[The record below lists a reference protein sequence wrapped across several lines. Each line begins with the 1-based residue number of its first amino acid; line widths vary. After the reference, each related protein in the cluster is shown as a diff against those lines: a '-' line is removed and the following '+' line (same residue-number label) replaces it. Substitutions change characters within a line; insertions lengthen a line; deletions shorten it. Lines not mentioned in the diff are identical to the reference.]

1 MNTLTTFSSDKDS
14 LSAILENIKNGKIQ
28 LPDFQRGW
36 VWDDEHIRDLLVSI
50 SLSYPIG
57 TVMLI
62 ETGNPDVKFKPRSV
76 EGVTLS
82 NLAKPERLILD
93 GQQRLTSLFQALL
106 SGEPVFTK
114 NTSGIPILRW
124 YYLDIAK
131 ALDPNADREEAI
143 VGVPYAKIVTDFRRN
158 VLADYSTPVQEY
170 KNGLFPLT
178 QVFDCSNWRMGYSEF
193 WNHDKEKNQLF
204 NRFEREVIERFKPY
218 QVPVILLRKE
228 TPKDAICHV
237 FEKVNTGGVPLTVFE
252 LLTATYAAD
261 DLHLRQDWEKR
272 EKQLKKQSVLDSIE
286 NTDFLQAV
294 TLLATLERRNQAIQ
308 AIKAGTPVT
317 KLPVIS
323 CKRKD
328 VLRLTLE
335 EYKNWT
341 ERVTK
346 GFEAVARLLHS
357 QKIFTSRDLP
367 YRSQLIPLA
376 AILTWLGTNATND
389 GVRTKLARWYWC
401 GVFGELYG
409 ISSETR
415 FGTDLYEVLRWLIN
429 NDPEPYTITAA
440 NFVPSRLLSL
450 RNRNSA
456 AYKGLCALLMRD
468 RCLDFR
474 TGEAIDVQMYFDDK
488 IDLHH
493 IFPKE
498 WCKQNGI
505 EATYYDSII
514 NKTPLSA
521 KTNRMIG
528 KKAPSDYLERIQ
540 KKAEISEERMD
551 EILDSH
557 LIYPD
562 ALRSDDFDTFFQF
575 RQEALLSR
583 IERAIGKPIAREEFE
598 LAEYENE
605 TEL

>member
-14 LSAILENIKNGKIQ
+14 LSAILENTKNGKIQ

-62 ETGNPDVKFKPRSV
+62 ETGNPDVKFKPRPV

-114 NTSGIPILRW
+114 NTSGNPILRW

-143 VGVPYAKIVTDFRRN
+143 VGVPQAKIVTDFRRN
-158 VLADYSTPVQEY
+158 VLADCSTPVQEY

-193 WNHDKEKNQLF
+193 WNHDKDKNQLF
-204 NRFEREVIERFKPY
+204 NKFEREVIERFKQY

-272 EKQLKKQSVLDSIE
+272 EKQLKKQPVLDTIE

-308 AIKAGTPVT
+308 PIKAGTPVT

-389 GVRTKLARWYWC
+389 GVRTKLAHWYWC

-415 FGTDLYEVLRWLIN
+415 FGTDLY
-429 NDPEPYTITAA
+429 
-440 NFVPSRLLSL
+440 
-450 RNRNSA
+450 RNSA

-468 RCLDFR
+468 DCLDFR
-474 TGEAIDVQMYFDDK
+474 TGEAINVQMYFDDK

-528 KKAPSDYLERIQ
+528 KKAPSHYLECIQ

-557 LIYPD
+557 LIYSD

-583 IERAIGKPIAREEFE
+583 IERAMGKPIPRDGFAV
-598 LAEYENE
+598 AEYEDE